1 MSGMYGE
8 IALELIKELDRHKGK
23 LPAFQENE
31 LRQAL
36 DEMQILFEQNQR
48 DVSMNIP
55 GNPEFLAA
63 LHLRHAALERN
74 KQCILAYLYT
84 RLKVITDMRWE
95 HGPVIP
101 ANVRANMTEQEVQF
115 FANYNKTLAN
125 YMGSLGENHGLDLT
139 QDLKPPKTLMVEIRV
154 LQDYGEFELEDGSSV
169 LLKKDSV
176 HFLPMSQC
184 EALVQQ
190 QIVRIVEKQTSQHKK

>member
-23 LPAFQENE
+23 LPPFQENE

-48 DVSMNIP
+48 DVSLNIP

-63 LHLRHAALERN
+63 LHLRHAALQRN
-74 KQCILAYLYT
+74 KQCILAYLYN
-84 RLKVITDMRWE
+84 RLKTITDMRWE

-101 ANVRANMTEQEVQF
+101 PESRANMTEQEGQF
-115 FANYNKTLAN
+115 SSNYNRILAE
-125 YMGSLGENHGLDLT
+125 YMGSLGENTGLDLT
-139 QDLKPPKTLMVEIRV
+139 QDLKPPKYLMVEIRV
-154 LQDYGEFELEDGSSV
+154 LEDYGEFELEDGTTV
-169 LLKKDSV
+169 LLNKNSV

-184 EALVQQ
+184 EALLNQKV
-190 QIVRIVEKQTSQHKK
+190 VEVVKRQKTQ